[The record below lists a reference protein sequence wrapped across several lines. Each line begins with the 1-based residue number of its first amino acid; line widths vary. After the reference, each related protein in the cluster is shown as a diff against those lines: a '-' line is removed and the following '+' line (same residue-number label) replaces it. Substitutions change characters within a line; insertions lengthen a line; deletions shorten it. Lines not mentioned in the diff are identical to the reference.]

1 MFHHQGYAMDLGT
14 KDLILREYTLNDTQE
29 VHIYGTD
36 EEVLKYML
44 WGPNTLFE
52 TKQFIGLSIFQSLQE
67 PRNEYGLAVIEKKSN
82 QLIGGVSLSLKGTK
96 AEIGW
101 ILNRNHWGKG
111 YAFQAALELLT
122 FGFNVLRC
130 DTIEATC
137 DTENHRSYQLMR
149 KLGMSLLSTERGVRP
164 DRDISQKNRD
174 QYRYLID
181 RKRFNESLERGDYAR
196 IV

>member
-1 MFHHQGYAMDLGT
+1 MDLET
-14 KDLILREYTLNDTQE
+14 KDLILREYTLKDTQD
-29 VHIYGTD
+29 VHVHGTD

-67 PRNEYGLAVIEKKSN
+67 PRDEYGLAIIEKKSN
-82 QLIGGVSLSLKGTK
+82 QLIGGVSLIIKENK

-122 FGFNVLRC
+122 ISFNVLKC
-130 DTIEATC
+130 DTVEATC

-149 KLGMSLLSTERGVRP
+149 KLGMSLISTERGVRP
-164 DRDISQKNRD
+164 ARDTSQKNRD
-174 QYRYLID
+174 QYRYEID
-181 RKRFNESLERGDYAR
+181 HKRFNESLERGEYAR

>member
-1 MFHHQGYAMDLGT
+1 MRLHS
-14 KDLILREYTLNDTQE
+14 KDLILREYTFTDCDA
-29 VHIYGTD
+29 VHTYGTD
-36 EEVLKYML
+36 EDVLKYML

-52 TKQFIGLSIFQSLQE
+52 TKQFIALSIFKSLQE
-67 PRNEYGLAVIEKKSN
+67 PRDEYGLAIIEKKSN

-101 ILNRNHWGKG
+101 ILNRAHWGKG
-111 YAFQAALELLT
+111 YAFQAALEILT
-122 FGFNVLRC
+122 FGFNVLKC

-137 DTENHRSYQLMR
+137 DTENHKSYQLMR
-149 KLGMSLLSTERGVRP
+149 KLGMSLISTESGVRP
-164 DRDISQKNRD
+164 ARDISQKNRD
-174 QYRYLID
+174 QYRYEID